1 MAKCVCSEAEVECK
15 CGCGCIC
22 VHGPTEEDVDCFT
35 MCFKCPDPKTGAAA
49 GLQGAVLGFDAWIG
63 RRSRRRK
70 LSGQTKISLRVR
82 EAPLGSLA
90 LALEKIAG
98 IKLAVPT
105 SKLAAK
111 RTVSLSG
118 RVDDVARRLGMIR
131 LDQRGRAPR

>member
-22 VHGPTEEDVDCFT
+22 VHGPEGTDPDCFT
-35 MCFKCPDPKTGAAA
+35 FCFKCDDPKTGTV
-49 GLQGAVLGFDAWIG
+49 GLHGTVLGFDAWID
-63 RRSRRRK
+63 RRARRRK
-70 LSGQTKISLRVR
+70 LDGRTKISIRVR

-90 LALEKIAG
+90 MALEKIAG

-105 SKLAAK
+105 SRLSAK

-131 LDQRGRAPR
+131 LDQRGRALR